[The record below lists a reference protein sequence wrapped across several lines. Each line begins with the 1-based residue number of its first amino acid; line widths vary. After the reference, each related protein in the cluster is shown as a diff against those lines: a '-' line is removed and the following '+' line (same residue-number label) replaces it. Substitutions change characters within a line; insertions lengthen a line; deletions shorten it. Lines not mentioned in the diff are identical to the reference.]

1 MNIINIQMETYGEI
15 RDTLGKV
22 AEALS
27 SRGWMLATAESCT
40 GGGIAAA
47 CTDLPGSSAWFAG
60 AFVTYSTSW
69 KERFLGVPHDM
80 VERHGVVSEEV
91 VSAMLDGLV
100 ARTGVQCA
108 IAVSGIA
115 GPGGAEPGKPVG
127 TVVLGVQAGASRE
140 VETLLFQ
147 GDRRA
152 VRQATVKT
160 ALGKLARML
169 GKNR

>member
-1 MNIINIQMETYGEI
+1 M
-15 RDTLGKV
+15 
-22 AEALS
+22 
-27 SRGWMLATAESCT
+27 
-40 GGGIAAA
+40 
-47 CTDLPGSSAWFAG
+47 
-60 AFVTYSTSW
+60 
-69 KERFLGVPHDM
+69 
-80 VERHGVVSEEV
+80 ERHGVVSEEV

-100 ARTGVQCA
+100 ARTGVQCS

-147 GDRRA
+147 GDRQA

>member
-1 MNIINIQMETYGEI
+1 METYGEI

-22 AEALS
+22 ADALA

-47 CTDLPGSSAWFAG
+47 CTDLPGSSTWFAG

-69 KERFLGVPHDM
+69 KERFLGVPHDT

-147 GDRRA
+147 GDRQA

>member
-1 MNIINIQMETYGEI
+1 METYGEI

-22 AEALS
+22 AEALA

-69 KERFLGVPHDM
+69 KERFLGVPHDT
-80 VERHGVVSEEV
+80 VER
-91 VSAMLDGLV
+91 
-100 ARTGVQCA
+100 A

-147 GDRRA
+147 GDRQA